1 MKTQKF
7 RLGLLGAS
15 VVLGAFGCKGEE
27 TAAVTPE
34 SKKYDPPTAVTS
46 QTPPTDTKMAKPETF
61 GMSGAKPGE
70 KPAEATTP
78 PAGTTPPAETKP
90 GSPTE
95 NLKAPIK
102 KTASG
107 LQIQDLIEG
116 TGKVAVTGSAVAVHY
131 RGSLDDGT
139 IFDESYKRGE
149 PLTLMLGQGRV
160 IKGWEEGLVG
170 MKEGGKRRLTI
181 PASLGYGDKGQG
193 EIPGGATLHFDCEM
207 MRVK

>member
-27 TAAVTPE
+27 APVVTPE
-34 SKKYDPPTAVTS
+34 SKKYVPPTSVTS
-46 QTPPTDTKMAKPETF
+46 QPPPASTDTKMAKPVTF
-61 GMSGAKPGE
+61 GLKAKNPGE
-70 KPAEATTP
+70 KPAETTP
-78 PAGTTPPAETKP
+78 PAGNKP

-95 NLKAPIK
+95 SSNAPIK

-107 LQIQDLIEG
+107 LQIQDLVEG
-116 TGKVAVTGSAVAVHY
+116 TGKIAVTGSAVAVHY

-149 PLTLMLGQGRV
+149 PFTLMLGQGMV
-160 IKGWEEGLVG
+160 IKGWDEGLVG

-193 EIPGGATLHFDCEM
+193 SIPGGATLHFDCEM